1 MWVNPPTIV
10 AQAAIILKLFMVVMS
25 TLSNLGWKKIL
36 QFQTWL
42 RGAAPKSFI
51 SGRKKTAFRD
61 FRLQCFDGV
70 WKRRYVKRRIFDSK
84 TAKDTC
90 RSSGVTLKKKK
101 KMKSARKTHTQY
113 LSTFGAR

>member
-1 MWVNPPTIV
+1 MSLSICPLLALLYMWVNPPTIV
-10 AQAAIILKLFMVVMS
+10 AQAAIILKLLMVVMS
-25 TLSNLGWKKIL
+25 TLSNLGGKKKIL

-101 KMKSARKTHTQY
+101 KK
-113 LSTFGAR
+113 